1 MTARYTYVTG
11 RWFTDRTVSRKAIL
25 SATATT
31 ANGELTIRVPVGK
44 NRAMKEGEAAK
55 KLADATL
62 RWFVAGRARDDLI
75 RKQQASA
82 LAAITNGGK
91 QDHHREESEFF
102 FNEYK
107 AAEKAVHEALAN
119 YARVSPESIPRYP
132 HIALTAEQEASIK
145 TMDWIATMTDGAMKL

>member
-1 MTARYTYVTG
+1 
-11 RWFTDRTVSRKAIL
+11 
-25 SATATT
+25 
-31 ANGELTIRVPVGK
+31 
-44 NRAMKEGEAAK
+44 MKEEAAK

-62 RWFVAGRARDDLI
+62 RWFVAGRARDKMI
-75 RKQQASA
+75 RKKNASA
-82 LAAITNGGK
+82 LAAITTVKGVK
-91 QDHHREESEFF
+91 QDHHHEETEFF

-107 AAEKAVHEALAN
+107 AAEKAVHEALAD